1 MCLCI
6 LGIAI
11 FITLIVDIN
20 KYISMMKTYWQ
31 KGGKQLWNQRENSLA
46 ITKKFGHDKLSSI
59 YMFLIF

>member
-31 KGGKQLWNQRENSLA
+31 KGGKQLWNQLENSMKN
-46 ITKKFGHDKLSSI
+46 TKFGNNKLSSI